1 MGLAVIILPDDA
13 ELNHTLRDLDD
24 IKSLLILG
32 VRLEERLKRLSE
44 LVESLEISPLRQG
57 ILIVISEKSTANLLK
72 LGFDWEDHCDC
83 SKRGFE
89 SRKRQLMMIPHRAFC
104 WAFLYSERELCVVPA
119 ESLPIGFRPLDDR

>member
-57 ILIVISEKSTANLLK
+57 ILIVISEKAPRTCSNSGSTGRTIVIAVKEVL
-72 LGFDWEDHCDC
+72 
-83 SKRGFE
+83 
-89 SRKRQLMMIPHRAFC
+89 RAGKG
-104 WAFLYSERELCVVPA
+104 S
-119 ESLPIGFRPLDDR
+119 

>member
-1 MGLAVIILPDDA
+1 MESQTTLVWAQSRVELHTVSAIDLADSLVVLPDDA

-89 SRKRQLMMIPHRAFC
+89 SRKRRLMMIPPRAFC
-104 WAFLYSERELCVVPA
+104 
-119 ESLPIGFRPLDDR
+119 